1 MLNVCA
7 TTHGE
12 LCLPASES
20 LLSLWLG
27 RLEDFTSLHVFPV
40 LSSSDDCVFLTL
52 LSPTKERLFRVTL
65 TEKLLRSIFLA
76 VFGLVAVEATA
87 ARLEAGL

>member
-27 RLEDFTSLHVFPV
+27 CLEDFTSLHVFPV
-40 LSSSDDCVFLTL
+40 LSSSDDCVFVTL
-52 LSPTKERLFRVTL
+52 LSPTKERLFRVTVTL
-65 TEKLLRSIFLA
+65 TEELLFA
-76 VFGLVAVEATA
+76 VFGLVVVEATA
-87 ARLEAGL
+87 ATLEAGL